1 MSVLGNTMWMCVLGN
16 TMWMCVHACV
26 RQCAILCEYDCDY
39 LACGIFCVA
48 ASVPNKI
55 RHVLSTL
62 IIFNEDTL
70 FSHAQVS
77 RTENAALSLSC
88 GYSANAALSLAHLS
102 TNAALSLSGLCF

>member
-1 MSVLGNTMWMCVLGN
+1 MDVCLAEYDVDV
-16 TMWMCVHACV
+16 CVHACV
-26 RQCAILCEYDCDY
+26 RECAILCEYDCDY
-39 LACGIFCVA
+39 FACGIFCVA